1 MYYLDPFQY
10 LMQGLLTF
18 PLWNAPVQCEP
29 HEFGLFDPPPG
40 LSCGQYLVPFM
51 TYATGY
57 VNNPDATAAC
67 EYCAYAKGSEYL
79 GNMNITRK
87 IDGWKGI
94 LITL

>member
-1 MYYLDPFQY
+1 MYYLDPFNY

-18 PLWNAPVQCEP
+18 PLWDAKVECKP

-40 LSCGQYLVPFM
+40 LTCGEYLGPFT

-57 VNNPDATAAC
+57 VNNPAATKGC
-67 EYCAYAKGSEYL
+67 EYCGYARGSEFL
-79 GNMNITRK
+79 GQMNITRH